1 MKKLEMMRTS
11 SVTSV
16 TVHSILIKYHNE
28 CACLISVYM
37 SVCLSVCLSVCPS
50 CCLLVH
56 PSKGKKVSLACATS
70 SEWPNLIIPQ
80 WVSMSV
86 FCLNVCLSVCLSVSL
101 SVHKSVCQSIPTNCS

>member
-37 SVCLSVCLSVCPS
+37 SVCLSVCLC
-50 CCLLVH
+50 
-56 PSKGKKVSLACATS
+56 
-70 SEWPNLIIPQ
+70 
-80 WVSMSV
+80 
-86 FCLNVCLSVCLSVSL
+86 VCLSVCPA
-101 SVHKSVCQSIPTNCS
+101 VC